1 MEAEKIEDNTDDV
14 FLQKKTHTHT
24 QNISRLIQ
32 IFFLKRPY
40 KKKRGVIIMH
50 SEEGLGPFKAKG
62 EIVKATNRE
71 IEWLEKY

>member
-14 FLQKKTHTHT
+14 FFSEKNTHT

-62 EIVKATNRE
+62 EIVKATKWE